1 MTPPLSQG
9 GCSRFRW
16 CQAPADI
23 GHAIRA
29 PPPTRPAGLAA
40 FEAALGEAF
49 AADGSTLIV
58 MRQNAPIGEAFAADG
73 STLIVMRQKEREHRL
88 GRGRLEDVDG
98 LEAIVIIMPFLAD
111 A

>member
-58 MRQNAPIGEAFAADG
+58 MRQNAP
-73 STLIVMRQKEREHRL
+73 
-88 GRGRLEDVDG
+88 
-98 LEAIVIIMPFLAD
+98 FLAD